1 MLKQRTTFL
10 GALSFHK
17 LDVLLN
23 SFIDNSSPKGRSNF
37 KKLGVT
43 LESRERSDQSDG
55 ADTN

>member
-23 SFIDNSSPKGRSNF
+23 SFIVNVSPKGRSNF
-37 KKLGVT
+37 KKLG
-43 LESRERSDQSDG
+43 SH
-55 ADTN
+55 